1 MAGPVDTPWPG
12 LSAVDTRPHQAP
24 GNTGNIGNIGPHF
37 DQTAADY
44 LHQPSL
50 NAMLSTSYS
59 ERQLKHAY
67 IFHMASSQGGLIVM
81 DCTKYLIHP

>member
-1 MAGPVDTPWPG
+1 MDTPWPG

-24 GNTGNIGNIGPHF
+24 GNTGNIGPHF

-59 ERQLKHAY
+59 ERQLKNANICHTT
-67 IFHMASSQGGLIVM
+67 SSQGGLIVR